1 MNVETLAKIEALTAE
16 SITLI
21 ERGILKLPEN
31 VHSNIAK
38 RLVESLTA
46 LAVLQV
52 TGIVE
57 DARQKALA
65 KNNDKD
71 STI

>member
-57 DARQKALA
+57 DARQKAMA